1 MPFVDTGADQDKI
14 NLSDEEFYRKYG
26 YNKEGFSYGFP
37 IKDLAPEKA
46 EVKPDYG
53 WWDVF
58 KSDFMSNPLVVYGQ
72 LYFATHGGEV
82 DPNFRLTEENT
93 RGFENDI
100 GALAMAHNEFELNF
114 AKEIL
119 KEKYRN
125 QQVIEDSNGLSW
137 FTGKAAGLVFDPAF
151 FGASKAVSAVGGIAK
166 GFSTYKKVKGFAGK
180 YVADVF
186 GKDFAKTAGG
196 TMLYRAG
203 MGAVSG
209 AAIGGAYSGIES
221 LSEDIK
227 TSDVLRN
234 MATFSVLSSVFGGI
248 IGAKEARGASLRR
261 QKADKLIDEISK
273 KQPTEIIVTSEEFEK
288 FRKDPKLAE
297 AKIKNAWGFENFS
310 ADPSMAGA
318 LSPSQ
323 TMRAGMSFLSDVPI
337 KIVDG
342 KTGELMTFT
351 PSVESTVAPIVGQY
365 LRKLLEN
372 VDEYYSKWI
381 AEKGG
386 NEFLAKLNLK
396 LWKGGNKY
404 GEFCQEWLNA
414 CYNPSSSSSAIINEL
429 VRKTSEEI
437 IKPISDLGQKADVF
451 GYQRAK
457 DFELNQ
463 KKTELEKGI
472 KSNDREIARI
482 ISQRKISVPIGKVNG
497 LMKNQDVTIGA
508 VEKHLKGLEKSLGQN
523 QKRQALLESIN
534 KKISPDIKDSKALRK
549 LTQQL
554 KDARASFEK
563 ETKENIKQ
571 YFSEKIKADT
581 KFETL
586 EEAIDAEEKVVADL
600 IESINLKSDVAIK
613 PSELK
618 ELGKIDE
625 KIRVVEKKI
634 KSSSRKQPR
643 QEKLLKTLKMHKS
656 FLEFL
661 SKKSKGTT
669 PAEWKKLGKK
679 QKILEDLIKE
689 RDSVFENREKLF
701 EKGEKKQA
709 TIEDKLIDALE
720 KLIPEIDK
728 LKSNPNAK
736 LTEGQLRE
744 LKGKV
749 NEQLKNLTKEERAL
763 IKDKELKTKAIEDAR
778 AERSEEVDKLT
789 ADTEAKA
796 KEIEET
802 DKAIEENNKKVYTH
816 EDFRKLLDEYY
827 FPRMYDTMKIAAHR
841 DEAVADI
848 KEGMW
853 SISELRDL
861 RNTPEEK
868 LSTQEKKALQKEDER
883 LQQAAEDAVSHI
895 LHDED
900 KAFAPNPRKTRS
912 FEHERSLKFSTEYV
926 KKWIVQDPEKIL
938 ANFIRTVPV
947 DSKLLERFGTLNIN
961 DIIKLIKE
969 DYKKLIEN
977 AVSEKQKDALA
988 VQCEK
993 DIDNFRCVWCRVRGI
1008 NEYSSYDLTRHGI
1021 AFNHLANIVS
1031 NLTVARLIG
1040 GTVISATSDV
1050 AQAMMTLGFKR
1061 FWKGYTAPFRKDFW
1075 KAFSG
1080 SEGVWLRAFDHFERT
1095 RSLGFYNQMVGEGFL
1110 AAIDNFTGRLANLG
1124 VKMSCI
1130 NKWDEFNKFIVGYV
1144 TQEGI
1149 LKAGEKLAKGGKL
1162 VSKDLEFLSATGVTE
1177 ENAVKMFE
1185 QFKKYGR
1192 VSEGGAWESGVGLWD
1207 NSKLQDI
1214 FRGGVRK
1221 IQNQAILTP
1230 TAGSVPLIFDRLGNT
1245 GKMILQFRRFSYST
1259 YSKVLMPMLQ
1269 KKDLEAFSGLTMLVS
1284 IGVMKAYLRALKGGF
1299 QITMSDAIK
1308 QSLSE
1313 ADCVAYMG
1321 DAYGFG
1327 SAMLG
1332 FNDEDSKGNRE
1343 ALRKAFGTGYDFVNT
1358 YFTGIPG
1365 LSKLITG
1372 LGGDLNYSQI
1382 HAIRKMLPLQNNI
1395 LIYPLFDKFEEVTI
1409 EKRGSK
1415 RAKGILRKKKKT
1427 GSEF

>member
-1 MPFVDTGADQDKI
+1 MPLVDTGIEEDKI
-14 NLSDEEFYRKYG
+14 NLSEEEFYRKHH
-26 YNKEGFSYGFP
+26 YNKEGFAYVYP
-37 IKDLAPEKA
+37 LRERVWEEAPTKKE
-46 EVKPDYG
+46 YG
-53 WWDVF
+53 WTDVF
-58 KSDFMSNPLVVYGQ
+58 SAEFMSNPLVVYGQ
-72 LYFATHGGEV
+72 LYLATSGGKF
-82 DPNFRLTEENT
+82 DPNFELTEENT

-100 GALAMAHNEFELNF
+100 GALGMAHNEFELNF
-114 AKEIL
+114 VKEIL

-125 QQVIEDSNGLSW
+125 QQVIADSNGLSW
-137 FTGKAAGLVFDPAF
+137 FVGKATSLPFDPAF
-151 FGASKAVSAVGGIAK
+151 LVGAKAVGIA
-166 GFSTYKKVKGFAGK
+166 GEILHGVSTFNKVKGFASK

-196 TMLYRAG
+196 TMLYRSGA
-203 MGAVSG
+203 GAVSG
-209 AAIGGAYSGIES
+209 AAIGGVYSGIEA
-221 LSEDIK
+221 LSEDVK

-234 MATFSVLSSVFGGI
+234 MASFAVLSSAFGAVFG
-248 IGAKEARGASLRR
+248 ANEARGMSLRR

-273 KQPTEIIVTSEEFEK
+273 TQPTEIVVTSEEFER
-288 FRKDPKLAE
+288 FRKNPKLVD
-297 AKIKNAWGFENFS
+297 AKIKKAFGFENFS
-310 ADPSMAGA
+310 ADPTMAGF
-318 LSPSQ
+318 LSNSQ
-323 TMRAGMSFLSDVPI
+323 TMKAGMSFLADVPI
-337 KIVDG
+337 KVIDG

-351 PSVESTVAPIVGQY
+351 PSIESIVAPIVGQY
-365 LRKLLEN
+365 LRKSLEN
-372 VDEYYSKWI
+372 LDEYYSKWI
-381 AEKGG
+381 AERGG
-386 NEFLAKLNLK
+386 NELLAKLNIK
-396 LWKGGNKY
+396 FWKGGNKY
-404 GEFCQEWLNA
+404 GDFLTEWLRE
-414 CYNPSSSSSAIINEL
+414 CYTPGTSSSGAIKEL
-429 VRKTSEEI
+429 VQKNYNEI
-437 IKPISDLGQKADVF
+437 IIPISNIGQKADIF
-451 GYQRAK
+451 GYKRSK

-463 KKTELEKGI
+463 KKTDLEKGI

-508 VEKHLKGLEKSLGQN
+508 VENHLKGLEKSLGQN
-523 QKRQALLESIN
+523 QKRQTLLESIN

-554 KDARASFEK
+554 KDARSSFEK

-600 IESINLKSDVAIK
+600 IESISLKSDVAIK

-625 KIRVVEKKI
+625 KIKVVEKKI
-634 KSSSRKQPR
+634 KSSNRKQPR

-669 PAEWKKLGKK
+669 PSEWKKLGKEQNVLK
-679 QKILEDLIKE
+679 DLIKE

-749 NEQLKNLTKEERAL
+749 KEQLKNLEKEEKSL
-763 IKDKELKTKAIEDAR
+763 IKDKELKSKAIEDAR

-802 DKAIEENNKKVYTH
+802 NKAIEENNNKVYTH
-816 EDFRKLLDEYY
+816 EDFKKLIEGELY
-827 FPRMYDTMKIAAHR
+827 FPRMYDTMKIAAYR
-841 DEAVADI
+841 DDAVADI
-848 KEGMW
+848 KKGMW
-853 SISELRDL
+853 SISELREL
-861 RNTPEEK
+861 KNTPENQ
-868 LSTQEKKALQKEDER
+868 LSAQERKALLKEDER

-900 KAFAPNPRKTRS
+900 KAFAKNPRKTRG
-912 FEHERSLKFSTEYV
+912 FEHERSLRFSTEYV
-926 KKWIVQDPEKIL
+926 KDWLVQDPEKIL
-938 ANFIRTVPV
+938 ANFVRTIPV
-947 DSKLLERFGTLNIN
+947 DAKLLERFGTLNVN
-961 DIIKLIKE
+961 DIIGLIRE

-977 AVSEKQKDALA
+977 AVSNEQKKALA
-988 VQCEK
+988 TACQK

-1008 NEYSSYDLTRHGI
+1008 TEYSSLDLTTHGI
-1021 AFNHLANIVS
+1021 AFNHFANIVS

-1040 GTVISATSDV
+1040 GTVISATSDL
-1050 AQAMMTLGFKR
+1050 AQAMMTLGFKK
-1061 FWKGYTAPFRKDFW
+1061 FFKGYTGMFRKDFW

-1080 SEGVWLRAFDHFERT
+1080 SEGMWLRAFDHFERT
-1095 RSLGFYNQMVGEGFL
+1095 RSLGFYNQMIGEGFL
-1110 AAIDNFTGRLANLG
+1110 AAADNFSGRLANLG

-1149 LKAGEKLAKGGKL
+1149 LKAGEKLSKGGKL
-1162 VSKDLEFLSATGVTE
+1162 ASKDLEFLSATGITE

-1192 VSEGGAWESGVGLWD
+1192 VSEGGTWESGVGLWD
-1207 NSKLQDI
+1207 NAKLQDI
-1214 FRGGVRK
+1214 FRGGVRM

-1230 TAGSVPLIFDRLGNT
+1230 TAGSVPLFFDRWGSL
-1245 GKMILQFRRFSYST
+1245 GKMLLQFRRFSYST

-1269 KKDLEAFSGLTMLVS
+1269 KRDLETFSGLTMMVS
-1284 IGVMKAYLRALKGGF
+1284 IGVMKAYLRALKSGYAM
-1299 QITMSDAIK
+1299 TMSEAIK

-1321 DAYGFG
+1321 DAYGMG
-1327 SAMLG
+1327 RGLLG
-1332 FNDEDSKGNRE
+1332 FDEENSKGNRE
-1343 ALRKAFGTGYDFVNT
+1343 FFRKAFGTAYDFGDT
-1358 YFTGIPG
+1358 FIKGIPG
-1365 LSKLITG
+1365 YSKVITG
-1372 LGGDLNYSQI
+1372 IDGELNYSQI
-1382 HAIRKMLPLQNNI
+1382 HAMRKMLPLQNNI
-1395 LIYPLFDKFEEVTI
+1395 LLFPLFDKFEDVLI
-1409 EKRGSK
+1409 EKRGTK
-1415 RAKGILRKKKKT
+1415 RAKKIQKEKKKN
-1427 GSEF
+1427 F